1 MAVYLVEGA
10 MGQGKGIYAAYRAC
24 QYYRHG
30 LRVASN
36 YPFDTYY
43 LGKDCENVIDCLPIC
58 PGRESLESL
67 GYGSADGDLPNGAL
81 FLDEGLLFLN
91 SREFARKGRTDFNE
105 FFTQMR
111 KLRWDVYIMVQGIDM
126 IDSQIRD
133 NLIDY
138 HVVVERLDRLRIPFV
153 SAILEMFFPSRYGLF
168 SKKKSVLPHVVTA
181 LTYDKKKQHKAKPI
195 NREVL
200 KPKHYYAMYDT
211 YFRFVKGKT
220 YNFLGHEYNL
230 AVGDDYRKPQDG
242 AYTMLPGAYLRD
254 AYKKYGARAYYPDGK
269 NLPSESVVK
278 QKFSVKSFISLAFLF
293 GLGWLL
299 WSYFLPFFF
308 PGLFDTPDASPVEV
322 THSVTVNGRTYTLE
336 QVRQIQQIMQQN
348 GGSTD
353 MLSQSPVPPPPPSLS
368 HVWRLTGYIHAPGTK
383 PRYVVRDSFGN
394 IRYVLSDVPYS
405 GQYTEITLDGELVTF
420 YSGVTGQQKNQD
432 ASSLSVSDSLLSI
445 LPQSQD
451 GKK

>member
-43 LGKDCENVIDCLPIC
+43 LGKDSENVIDCLPIC
-58 PGRESLESL
+58 PGREALEYL
-67 GYGSADGDLPNGAL
+67 GFGSDDGDLPNGAL

-153 SAILEMFFPSRYGLF
+153 SAIMEMLFPSRYGLF
-168 SKKKSVLPHVVTA
+168 SKKKSILPHVVTA
-181 LTYDKKKQHKAKPI
+181 LTYDKKKQHKAKPV

-211 YFRFVKGKT
+211 YFRFVKGKA

-230 AVGDDYRKPQDG
+230 AVGDDYRKPQEG

-254 AYKKYGARAYYPDGK
+254 AYKKYGAKPYYPDGK

-278 QKFSVKSFISLAFLF
+278 QKFSIKSFISLAFLF

-299 WSYFLPFFF
+299 YVYFIPFFF
-308 PGLFDTPDASPVEV
+308 PGLIDKASDTPV
-322 THSVTVNGRTYTLE
+322 TETAQAITVNGRTYTPE

-348 GGSTD
+348 GGSAD
-353 MLSQSPVPPPPPSLS
+353 MLSYTPVPPPSPSLS
-368 HVWRLTGYIHAPGTK
+368 HVWRLTGYLHASGSA
-383 PRYVVRDSFGN
+383 PRYVIRDGSGN
-394 IRYVLSDVPYS
+394 TRYVLSDVPYS
-405 GQYTEITLDGELVTF
+405 GQYTEIVVDGELVTF
-420 YSGVTGQQKNQD
+420 YSGVTGQQK
-432 ASSLSVSDSLLSI
+432 STDSLPVTDSFLSI
-445 LPQSQD
+445 LPAT
-451 GKK
+451 KETK

>member
-24 QYYRHG
+24 QYYRHD

-43 LGKDCENVIDCLPIC
+43 LGKDCKNVIDCLPIC

-67 GYGSADGDLPNGAL
+67 GYGSVDGDLPNGAL

-153 SAILEMFFPSRYGLF
+153 SAILEMLFPSRYGLF

-230 AVGDDYRKPQDG
+230 AVGDDYRKPQEG

-254 AYKKYGARAYYPDGK
+254 AYKKYGAKPYYPDGK
-269 NLPSESVVK
+269 NLPTDAVVK

-299 WSYFLPFFF
+299 YVYFVPFFF
-308 PGLFDTPDASPVEV
+308 PGLINKASDTPV
-322 THSVTVNGRTYTLE
+322 TETAQAVTVNGRTYTPE

-348 GGSTD
+348 VGPVD
-353 MLSQSPVPPPPPSLS
+353 MLSYTPVPPPPPPLS
-368 HVWRLTGYIHAPGTK
+368 HVWRLTGYLHASGSA
-383 PRYVVRDSFGN
+383 PRYVIRDGSGN
-394 IRYVLSDVPYS
+394 TRYVLSDVPYS
-405 GQYTEITLDGELVTF
+405 GQYTELVVDGELVTF
-420 YSGVTGQQKNQD
+420 YSGVTGQQK
-432 ASSLSVSDSLLSI
+432 ATDSLPVTDSFLSI
-445 LPQSQD
+445 LP
-451 GKK
+451 GTKETK